1 MRKLIGGVAL
11 VAALVTLPAV
21 AAAQM
26 EHGAAK
32 HEFGVDIA
40 FSYVSPDGG
49 ESFFAFGTP
58 VDLRVGFI
66 AGEKLTVEPRLSL
79 FVASDDQFGETIFD
93 YSLGL
98 NLLYGMQSNKQGM
111 YVTVGGSYTVADFG
125 ASNSTALT
133 LNGGIGTRAGYGS
146 GVVRP
151 EVFVAYILEN
161 LDDGVPSTILFGL
174 RLGLSLWH

>member
-1 MRKLIGGVAL
+1 MRKLIGSVSL
-11 VAALVTLPAV
+11 IAALVTLPAV
-21 AAAQM
+21 AAAQA
-26 EHGAAK
+26 HSAAK

-66 AGEKLTVEPRLSL
+66 AGEKMTVEPRLT
-79 FVASDDQFGETIFD
+79 FFFASDDQGGESIFD

-98 NLLYGMQSNKQGM
+98 NLLYGMKSNRQGM

-125 ASNSTALT
+125 AANSTALT
-133 LNGGIGTRAGYGS
+133 LNGGIGTRGGYGS

-151 EVFVAYILEN
+151 ELFVAYILEN
-161 LDDGVPSTILFGL
+161 LDDGVPSTVLFGL